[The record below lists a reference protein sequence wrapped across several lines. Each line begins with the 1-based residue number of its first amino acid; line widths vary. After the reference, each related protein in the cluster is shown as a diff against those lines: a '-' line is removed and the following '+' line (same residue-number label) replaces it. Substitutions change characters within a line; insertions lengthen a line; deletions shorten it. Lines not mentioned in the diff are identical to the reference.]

1 MQFRQTQHRSVEKD
15 NSGKELA
22 ELRKQNKILERK
34 NKRLM
39 KELGK
44 AVEIRHGFESD
55 DEPEPEQQSQATS
68 KAVGCP
74 RCEGSLHEL
83 SLSTLTGSKNFLVC
97 KTCAYRT
104 VV

>member
-44 AVEIRHGFESD
+44 AVEIRHGFEA
-55 DEPEPEQQSQATS
+55 DEVEEEPAKVESRS
-68 KAVGCP
+68 VSCP
-74 RCEGSLHEL
+74 RCDNSLHEL
-83 SLSTLTGSKNFLVC
+83 SLSTMTGSKNFLVC